1 MPDRRTPLQKRLDEI
16 IGPPLYYCS
25 DCLCAV
31 KVVAREG
38 QEPVI
43 TRACGEDC
51 GHQIIAPRKAIAHG
65 EGGLSLPDRIKVKA
79 SQIGSALTGR
89 SV

>member
-1 MPDRRTPLQKRLDEI
+1 MPDRRSPLQKRLDEV

-31 KVVAREG
+31 KVVPREG
-38 QEPVI
+38 HEPHI

-51 GHQIIAPRKAIAHG
+51 GHQIIAPRKAIAVG
-65 EGGLSLPDRIKVKA
+65 QGGMSPLTRLKVKA
-79 SQIGSALTGR
+79 SQIGAALTGR

>member
-1 MPDRRTPLQKRLDEI
+1 MPDRRSPLQRKLDEV

-31 KVVAREG
+31 KVTVREG
-38 QEPVI
+38 QEPAIV
-43 TRACGEDC
+43 RPCGEDC
-51 GHQIIAPRKAIAHG
+51 GHQIIAPRKAIATG
-65 EGGLSLPDRIKVKA
+65 EGGLSLPDRIKVAA
-79 SQIGSALTGR
+79 SQLGSALTGR

>member
-1 MPDRRTPLQKRLDEI
+1 MPDRRSPFQKRLDEV

-31 KVVAREG
+31 KVTPREG
-38 QEPVI
+38 QEPEVK
-43 TRACGEDC
+43 RPCGEDC
-51 GHQIIAPRKAIAHG
+51 GHQIIAPRKVIAAG
-65 EGGLSLPDRIKVKA
+65 VGGLSPLNRIKVKA
-79 SQIGSALTGR
+79 GQIGSALTGR